1 MSVLTREKKV
11 KVLQPG
17 TVNVTTD
24 LNPVVPGAIDVSGTL
39 EPRGVVTA
47 TPLPQAGGVS
57 QTALPIAG
65 SINVSSPYGEVEGP
79 TRDTAKVDEDGC
91 PI

>member
-1 MSVLTREKKV
+1 MVLTREKKN
-11 KVLQPG
+11 KVLQAG
-17 TVNVTTD
+17 TVNFTTD
-24 LNPVVPGAIDVSGTL
+24 LNPVVLGAVDVSGTL

-47 TPLPQAGGVS
+47 TPLPQAGEVS

-65 SINVSSPYGEVEGP
+65 SINASSPYGEAEGP
-79 TRDTAKVDEDGC
+79 TRDAAKVDKDGC

>member
-1 MSVLTREKKV
+1 MSVLSRFLKPR
-11 KVLQPG
+11 VLNPT

-24 LNPVVPGAIDVSGTL
+24 PNPVVPGAVDVSGTL

-47 TPLPQAGGVS
+47 TPLPQAGEVS

-79 TRDTAKVDEDGC
+79 TRDAAKVDKDGC